1 MVLRIIPCVFEL
13 SVFKKKYNCISISLR
28 RRMVRP
34 IFLDEQKDKID
45 NLGNDWLK
53 IDPLV
58 PIISLDPKWNFGVT
72 F

>member
-1 MVLRIIPCVFEL
+1 
-13 SVFKKKYNCISISLR
+13 
-28 RRMVRP
+28 MVRP